1 MPIRQNILI
10 AVDAVVFGYMNANL
24 HVLLVKRKGE
34 TFHQE
39 WALVGGFVLD
49 DEPLTTAVKREL
61 KEETGVQLDYLEQL
75 YTFGD
80 SVDRDPRSRVISVA
94 YFGLINSSKIVPIGD
109 TDAMEAK
116 WYPVNELPDLA
127 FDHAE
132 ILTSALNRLRAKL
145 TYQPIGFDLL
155 PKEFL
160 FSDLEHLYVTILG
173 KDIDRRNFRKKIM
186 SFGFLEETSLFK
198 QKKSGRPAKLFR
210 FNDLKYK
217 ELVDKG
223 IYFDL

>member
-1 MPIRQNILI
+1 MSINQNIFI

-24 HVLLVKRKGE
+24 YVLLVKRKGS
-34 TFHQE
+34 TFYKE

-49 DEPLTTAVKREL
+49 DEPLTTAVRREL

-80 SVDRDPRSRVISVA
+80 TVDRDPRCRVISVA

-155 PKEFL
+155 PDEFL
-160 FSDLEHLYVTILG
+160 FSELEQLYITILG
-173 KDIDRRNFRKKIM
+173 KDIDRRNFRKKIL

-198 QKKSGRPAKLFR
+198 HKKSGRPAKLFR
-210 FNDLKYK
+210 FNHMKYK
-217 ELVDKG
+217 ELEDNG

>member
-1 MPIRQNILI
+1 MPIQQNILI
-10 AVDAVVFGYMNANL
+10 AVDAVVFGYMHANL

-34 TFHQE
+34 TFHKE

-49 DEPLTTAVKREL
+49 DEPLTTAVTREL

-80 SVDRDPRSRVISVA
+80 AVNRDPRSRVISVA

-109 TDAMEAK
+109 TDALEAQ
-116 WYPVNELPDLA
+116 WYPINDLPTLA
-127 FDHAE
+127 FDHSE
-132 ILTSALNRLRAKL
+132 ILNAALNRLRAKL

-155 PKEFL
+155 PNEFL
-160 FSDLEHLYVTILG
+160 FSELEQLYVTILG
-173 KDIDRRNFRKKIM
+173 KEIDRRNFRKKIM

-210 FNDLKYK
+210 FNQLKYK
-217 ELVDKG
+217 ELESEG

>member
-1 MPIRQNILI
+1 
-10 AVDAVVFGYMNANL
+10 MNADL
-24 HVLLVKRKGE
+24 HVLLVKRKGS
-34 TFHQE
+34 TFHKE

-80 SVDRDPRSRVISVA
+80 TVDRDPRSRVISVA
-94 YFGLINSSKIVPIGD
+94 YFGLIDSSKIVPIGD
-109 TDAMEAK
+109 TDAMDAK
-116 WYPVNELPDLA
+116 WYPINELPALA
-127 FDHAE
+127 FDHSE
-132 ILTSALNRLRAKL
+132 ILNTALNRLRAKL

-155 PKEFL
+155 PNEFL
-160 FSDLEHLYVTILG
+160 FSELEQLYVTILG
-173 KDIDRRNFRKKIM
+173 KEIDRRNFRKKIM

-210 FNDLKYK
+210 FNNMKYR
-217 ELVDKG
+217 ELESKG
-223 IYFDL
+223 IFFDL